1 MDPQHAQACAAV
13 RLPDA
18 ASHTGPAVQVGLDSA
33 KITSLHV
40 LDTLAYSL
48 DNDAKFM
55 PQNSGIREEWL
66 ASSERV

>member
-33 KITSLHV
+33 AITRLHI

-48 DNDAKFM
+48 DNNAEFM
-55 PQNSGIREEWL
+55 PQNPGIREEWL
-66 ASSERV
+66 TASERV